1 MTAKRGKA
9 KPRSSATGAVQ
20 TPGLPDDS
28 GIYAER
34 LAGEIG
40 QQFKPSSNLQ
50 AIAQRFAAA
59 AETPNGRG
67 WVRLTELLEQ
77 AADDPQVRAS
87 LGASEFVAIVTVLAG
102 DGILD
107 ESASP
112 RLRELYSLMSNR
124 GGGAKPRVEAAAV
137 VRLAKSG
144 MRQEDIA
151 RRLGCSVRHVR
162 RLLKEKPHS

>member
-9 KPRSSATGAVQ
+9 RPRSSATGSVQ
-20 TPGLPDDS
+20 TPALSDEA

-34 LAGEIG
+34 LANEIG
-40 QQFKPSSNLQ
+40 QQFKPSPDLQ
-50 AIAQRFAAA
+50 AVAQRFAAA

-77 AADDPQVRAS
+77 AAEDPQVRAS
-87 LGASEFVAIVTVLAG
+87 LGASEFLAVVTVLAG

-124 GGGAKPRVEAAAV
+124 GGGPKRRVSPKTVLRMHRDGVSNTLIAEALNCDV
-137 VRLAKSG
+137 ST
-144 MRQEDIA
+144 
-151 RRLGCSVRHVR
+151 VR
-162 RLLKEKPHS
+162 RILREKP